1 MIQIEDLI
9 FTSYQPTMESL
20 ASLSITTQNKK
31 ASVSMIMVPEL
42 VEENK
47 IGSVI
52 EHVKRLATMI
62 STAMLSR

>member
-1 MIQIEDLI
+1 
-9 FTSYQPTMESL
+9 MESS
-20 ASLSITTQNKK
+20 ASSSTTTPSKK
-31 ASVSMIMVPEL
+31 ASVSMTMVPEL